1 LITARGK
8 KITWN
13 ANLTL
18 RDVLKKIGY
27 DIPAVIVAVNNEVVR
42 KRDWDT
48 FLVPNGARVDVH
60 RMAAG
65 G

>member
-8 KITWN
+8 EITWN
-13 ANLTL
+13 ENLTL
-18 RDVLKKIGY
+18 REVLKIIGY

-48 FLVPNGARVDVH
+48 FKVPDEARVDVH

>member
-8 KITWN
+8 KIVWN
-13 ANLTL
+13 ENLTL
-18 RDVLKKIGY
+18 REVLEEVGY
-27 DIPAVIVAVNNEVVR
+27 DIPAVIVAVNKTVVR

-48 FLVPNGARVDVH
+48 FLVPDGAQVEVH